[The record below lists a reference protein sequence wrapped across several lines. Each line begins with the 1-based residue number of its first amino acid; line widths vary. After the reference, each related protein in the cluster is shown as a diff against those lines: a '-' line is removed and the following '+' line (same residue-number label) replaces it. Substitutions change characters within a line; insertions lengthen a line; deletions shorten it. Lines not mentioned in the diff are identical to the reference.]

1 MKDVNRGQRWLI
13 VISATLLLVFSAVLY
28 IQFHQSRLLSNTL
41 RMEEDN
47 LAWSFFQL
55 ETESLRL
62 REALLFE
69 LNQPEAI
76 DRDKLQLRF
85 DIFFSRFGVVMDGR
99 GAALLAS
106 YEQFDS
112 TVALLRVFF
121 GATESYF
128 AENAAI
134 TRDAQAMRTMFQG
147 LEQLRDPLRELS
159 LAANGMTGARAEARA
174 HEVQRQI
181 AISTGLILFQSA
193 LTLLFSIIVIRQI
206 RQLEARRIDLGA
218 LAGQLEQSNR
228 ALHERANALTV
239 ALGRADRSFSE
250 LSSYIQ
256 AIDQHALVS
265 ITDGAGL
272 ITQVND
278 KFIATCGYSREE
290 LLGQDHRLLNSG
302 LHDKAFMTELW
313 DTLAR
318 NDVWRGEFCNRTKLG
333 TLIWSD
339 CAIVPLQ
346 NSHQSEARFISVS
359 IDITERKAIETE
371 LLSAMRLAEAAN
383 RAKSEFLANMSHE
396 IRTPMNGILGMT
408 ELAIAT
414 KNKQDQHDYLR
425 LVKSSADSL
434 LIIVNDILDFS
445 KIEAG
450 QMTLE
455 HIPFTLQDVLPD
467 IIKSTAVRMDH
478 KDVELLHEIHPAV
491 AHQLVGDP
499 ERLRQIVLNLLGNA
513 VKFTARGEIVLAV
526 APEPSPQGETVL
538 HFSVRDTG
546 IGIPQNKQ
554 ESIFGAFSQADGST
568 TRKYGGT
575 GLGLSICSR
584 LVGLMGGK
592 IWLDSE
598 PGAGS
603 TFHFTARFGL
613 GADAGAVAGP
623 PQLDG
628 LPVLIV
634 DDNATHRRI
643 LSDSL
648 RRWNMHP
655 IAVDSGEQALAV
667 LASARAQGGGA
678 ALLLLDEKMPGMD
691 GVTTAKR
698 IRGNADLDGTTI
710 IMMTSSPTAV
720 AAAHRRELGIAAFL
734 TKPVTQSGLLEAIQ
748 AALGMAN
755 DNAQGLAT
763 SAVQSETTVRLAIL
777 LVEDNAIN
785 QQLAIVL
792 LEKAGHHVTV
802 AENGCEALKALER
815 DNYDLVL
822 MDMQMPE
829 MGGIEA
835 TVHIRENERQLG
847 GHIPIIAMTA
857 NAMDNDRE
865 RCLAAGMDDYVS
877 KPITSARLF
886 SAIDAVVRTQHI
898 GKPGPE
904 RKSPDGPDGPDG
916 KLPVTGFD
924 YAAAIAQSDA
934 EILAIIGAMTV
945 EAIPQNLSSIENALL
960 QGGEEEIRRAAHTLK
975 GALRYFGA
983 KPAVEWARKME
994 VHAAE
999 GQIDAARSCFKPLQE
1014 ELEKFQ
1020 PVAAAIFTAP
1030 KG

>member
-62 REALLFE
+62 REALLDE
-69 LNQPEAI
+69 INQPEAI

-128 AENAAI
+128 SENAAT

-265 ITDGAGL
+265 ITDGAGF

-554 ESIFGAFSQADGST
+554 ESIFDAFSQADGST

-643 LSDSL
+643 LSNSL

-655 IAVDSGEQALAV
+655 TAVDSGEQALAV

-691 GVTTAKR
+691 GATTAKR

-720 AAAHRRELGIAAFL
+720 AAVHRRELGIAAFL

-886 SAIDAVVRTQHI
+886 AAIDAVVRTQHL

-904 RKSPDGPDGPDG
+904 RKLPDGPDG
-916 KLPVTGFD
+916 KLPVNGFD

-945 EAIPQNLSSIENALL
+945 EAIPQNLFSIESALL
-960 QGGEEEIRRAAHTLK
+960 QGSEEEIRRAAHTLK

-994 VHAAE
+994 AHAAE
-999 GQIDAARSCFKPLQE
+999 GQIDAARTCFKPLQQ

-1030 KG
+1030 NG